1 MTQPFEERLDETEPD
16 DSTPRKSIDPDGA
29 WDNSDVDAYASAPG
43 RVEFIGN
50 HTDYN
55 GGWVLGATID
65 RRVGVGLTR
74 RDDPKLHLESTDDVP
89 AVHVSLDEVEAQSG
103 DRAWANYVLGMLVV
117 LRDEGLSVDTG
128 FDLRVDST
136 LPVGAGLSSSAALEL
151 ATAFALSEAF
161 DGTFDRKTLARL
173 AQRAEND
180 FVGVPCGLLDQAV
193 VAFGD
198 RDKLVRIDART
209 EEITTVPFPAQTGF
223 WIFQTHEAHA
233 LADAHYQERHDEA
246 HAARDH
252 LAELFENVEHLV
264 DVSPSQLKSVKDAL
278 PEILYRRAR
287 HVSTE
292 HRRVERVVRLLED
305 QQYGDVGELLFASH
319 ESSRVDYENSTPEL
333 DFVVD
338 RLSETDHVLGARLT
352 GAGFGGAVM
361 AWTKDAF
368 GNDQAQAVAD
378 AYADRFGQE
387 LDVLSC
393 QPAVG
398 TMNHSQERS
407 EHGNGD

>member
-1 MTQPFEERLDETEPD
+1 MTHPLEERLGETEPG
-16 DSTPRKSIDPDGA
+16 DSVPREPIGPDGA
-29 WDNSDVDAYASAPG
+29 REIGDVDAYASAPG

-74 RDDPKLHLESTDDVP
+74 RDDRELRLESTDDVP
-89 AVHVSLDEVEAQSG
+89 PVRISLDELEAQSG

-117 LRDEGLSVDTG
+117 LRDEGLSVETG

-151 ATAFALSEAF
+151 ATALALTEAY
-161 DGTFDRKTLARL
+161 DGDFDRKTLARL
-173 AQRAEND
+173 AQRAENE

-198 RDKLVRIDART
+198 TDRLVRIDART
-209 EEITTVPFPAQTGF
+209 EEITTVPFPARTGL

-246 HAARDH
+246 HTARDR
-252 LAELFENVEHLV
+252 LDELLGGVEHLV
-264 DVSPSQLKSVKDAL
+264 DVSPSQLKTVRDDL
-278 PEILYRRAR
+278 PDDLYRRAR

-292 HRRVERVVRLLED
+292 HRRVERVVRLLEEERHEAA
-305 QQYGDVGELLFASH
+305 GELLFASH
-319 ESSRVDYENSTPEL
+319 ESSRVDYENSTSEL

-338 RLSETDHVLGARLT
+338 RLAETDHVLGARLT

-361 AWTKDAF
+361 AWTEDAF
-368 GNDQAQAVAD
+368 DEEQAQDVAE

-387 LDVLSC
+387 MDVLSC

-398 TMNHSQERS
+398 AVNRAFL
-407 EHGNGD
+407 